1 MAGKRLGVLVSGSGS
16 NLAAILDA
24 CAAGKI
30 NGETVVVLSS
40 KKDAYALTRAERA
53 GVPGFWVDKEKFP
66 TPESYNEEMLRLL
79 LEYRVELVV
88 MAGYMRLLGREVLEA
103 FPHTVINLH
112 PSLLPSFPGGN
123 AIEEALAYGVK
134 VTGITVHFAD
144 STYDTGPI
152 ILQELVPVHQHDT
165 LDALA
170 GRIHKAEHSLLP
182 RAISLW
188 ADDRLRVEGRRVYI
202 QGKAETGNRGTGE
215 TV

>member
-16 NLAAILDA
+16 NLQAILDA

-30 NGETVVVLSS
+30 NGEVAVVLSS
-40 KKDAYALTRAERA
+40 KQDAYALTRAERA
-53 GVPGFWVDKEKFP
+53 GLPGFCVDKEKFP
-66 TPESYNEEMLRLL
+66 TPESYNAEMLRLL

-88 MAGYMRLLGREVLEA
+88 MAGYMRLLGREVLDA

-134 VTGITVHFAD
+134 ITGVTVHFAD

-152 ILQELVPVHQHDT
+152 ILQELVLVHQYDT
-165 LDALA
+165 LDVLA
-170 GRIHKAEHSLLP
+170 ARIHKVEHSLLP
-182 RAISLW
+182 RAITLW
-188 ADDRLRVEGRRVYI
+188 ADDRLRIEGRRVYI
-202 QGKAETGNRGTGE
+202 RGTASSARPEHGNM
-215 TV
+215 